1 MICLRR
7 RNLLRSLDHL
17 AKPGLAPSATDQTV
31 PGGWDRLEPVLL
43 RDTPWKNREIYAKTK
58 DLRSSGGVG
67 EKPPTS
73 PCLFCLPLRLTWLTS
88 FIALELCVWWGWG
101 MLNTATGKMVEN
113 ILRWVEND
121 MFYTRNNDTWSIYN
135 IENIWKTLKFQV
147 LTNKQDMFWMWA
159 I

>member
-58 DLRSSGGVG
+58 DLRSSGGLEHV
-67 EKPPTS
+67 
-73 PCLFCLPLRLTWLTS
+73 LFLHIL
-88 FIALELCVWWGWG
+88 G
-101 MLNTATGKMVEN
+101 MSSSE
-113 ILRWVEND
+113 
-121 MFYTRNNDTWSIYN
+121 
-135 IENIWKTLKFQV
+135 
-147 LTNKQDMFWMWA
+147 LTNSNLFQRGR
-159 I
+159 